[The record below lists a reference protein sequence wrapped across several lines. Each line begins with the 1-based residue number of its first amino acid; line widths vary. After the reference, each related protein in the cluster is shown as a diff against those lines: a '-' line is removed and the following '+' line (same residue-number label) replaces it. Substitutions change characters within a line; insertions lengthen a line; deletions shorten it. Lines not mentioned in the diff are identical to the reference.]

1 MFCSKMTMTS
11 FKVKYNEFKHLGV
24 GQKKTFISSNQS
36 HSHTVQK
43 YWSKNSDLFKSHNT
57 NPITLNLVQK

>member
-43 YWSKNSDLFKSHNT
+43 Y
-57 NPITLNLVQK
+57 